1 MIKDYI
7 SLLNNLTVSDILD
20 MYVGNIIETFDSTQY
35 YYVENY
41 IIKVKEL

>member
-7 SLLNNLTVSDILD
+7 SLLNDLTVSDILD
-20 MYVGNIIETFDSTQY
+20 MYVGNIIETFDITQY

-41 IIKVKEL
+41 IIKVKE